1 MILPPL
7 RRPRKQIQYAH
18 RCDTCLQGLHGLDKN
33 HTRDIYR
40 CNVRDRIRKF
50 ARFQFVMNRASSKRL
65 YMSWTSFPPNTR
77 FMRFC
82 LMASPRLARRGL
94 PVECLCLKRV
104 GQWQGRTGFESPR
117 AKLGIFF
124 ESKEK
129 RMKNFQ
135 NNVNFVCKE

>member
-50 ARFQFVMNRASSKRL
+50 ARFQFVKNRASSKRL

-77 FMRFC
+77 FVLFC
-82 LMASPRLARRGL
+82 LMASLHSARRGL
-94 PVECLCLKRV
+94 PVGCLCLKRV
-104 GQWQGRTGFESPR
+104 GRWQGTMGFESPR
-117 AKLGIFF
+117 AKLGIIS
-124 ESKEK
+124 ERLKK
-129 RMKNFQ
+129 MMRNF
-135 NNVNFVCKE
+135 